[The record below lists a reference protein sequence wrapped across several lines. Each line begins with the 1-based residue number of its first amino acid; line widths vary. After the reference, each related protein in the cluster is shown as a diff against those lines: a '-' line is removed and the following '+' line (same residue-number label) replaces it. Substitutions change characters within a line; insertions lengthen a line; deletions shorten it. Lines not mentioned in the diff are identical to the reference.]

1 MKPAAGN
8 PRDPRR
14 RARPA
19 IVRELGAVKSVRVS
33 QLCKLSE
40 CKKAAAVCY
49 RLRHGA
55 IEFLL
60 VQTRRSRRWTFPKG
74 SAEPGLSHAQAAA
87 MEAFEE
93 AGVHGRI
100 EEVSFTRYVCRKH
113 GAVQSSEVP
122 ERSVA
127 VSAHLCQVLR
137 LSKPKESGRNRSW
150 FSIQDTKR
158 RLREGRK
165 SGDADEFTRVV
176 QRAVARIRQLSSEVE
191 PGFDRLRAESL
202 GEPALRKVRFEALT
216 PAHGPVEQD
225 SLAPHM
231 RHRFVEMRRFTTPAG
246 DADRLETLPRQVL
259 PFVTS
264 RQLNQ
269 NPRLLSSPKKMKA
282 LGTGSK
288 SD

>member
-14 RARPA
+14 SARPA
-19 IVRELGAVKSVRVS
+19 IVRELGSVKSVRVS

-74 SAEPGLSHAQAAA
+74 STEPGLSHAQAAA

-100 EEVSFTRYVCRKH
+100 EEVSFTRYVCRKP
-113 GAVQSSEVP
+113 GAVKTSEVSSE
-122 ERSVA
+122 RGVA

-176 QRAVARIRQLSSEVE
+176 QRAVARIRQLSSEIE
-191 PGFDRLRAESL
+191 SGFDRLRAESL
-202 GEPALRKVRFEALT
+202 GSLHFGKYASRPLRRLT
-216 PAHGPVEQD
+216 VQWNRIRWLHTCVTGLSRCTV
-225 SLAPHM
+225 
-231 RHRFVEMRRFTTPAG
+231 
-246 DADRLETLPRQVL
+246 LPRLQAMLIVAK
-259 PFVTS
+259 PCHVTS
-264 RQLNQ
+264 CR
-269 NPRLLSSPKKMKA
+269 SSPR
-282 LGTGSK
+282 GS
-288 SD
+288 

>member
-14 RARPA
+14 SARPA
-19 IVRELGAVKSVRVS
+19 IVRELGSVKSVRVS

-74 SAEPGLSHAQAAA
+74 STEPGLSHAQAAA

-100 EEVSFTRYVCRKH
+100 EEVSFTRYVCRKP
-113 GAVQSSEVP
+113 GAVKTSEVSSE
-122 ERSVA
+122 RGVA

-176 QRAVARIRQLSSEVE
+176 QRAVARIRQLSSEIE
-191 PGFDRLRAESL
+191 SGFDRLRAESL
-202 GEPALRKVRFEALT
+202 GEPALRKVRFEAFT
-216 PAHGPVEQD
+216 PAHGPV
-225 SLAPHM
+225 
-231 RHRFVEMRRFTTPAG
+231 
-246 DADRLETLPRQVL
+246 
-259 PFVTS
+259 
-264 RQLNQ
+264 
-269 NPRLLSSPKKMKA
+269 
-282 LGTGSK
+282 GTGFAGSIHALPVCRGAPFYHACRRC
-288 SD
+288 